1 MLLMCSRYSIT
12 RNQDAILR
20 LFAVNRDL
28 TGNLPPM
35 PCVFTHYSAPI
46 VRQAG
51 KPYGWED

>member
-1 MLLMCSRYSIT
+1 MCSRYSIT